1 MYIQKFVNT
10 YIAILK
16 SLGATLSHN
25 SNISNLEK
33 EKLNSSETFHSGL
46 KLELHFK
53 NKLELKIN
61 FINRMVPN

>member
-53 NKLELKIN
+53 NKL
-61 FINRMVPN
+61 